1 MYEST
6 DTNLRVY
13 AATRGSI
20 LGGGRRGLDNQSRH
34 KMYSNKRG
42 EEMAVAKLY
51 ISKVGGS
58 LRQACTFHVFMQFD
72 GMQLA

>member
-20 LGGGRRGLDNQSRH
+20 LGGGRRGVDNQSRD
-34 KMYSNKRG
+34 KMYSSKRG

-51 ISKVGGS
+51 ISKGG
-58 LRQACTFHVFMQFD
+58 RVFAS
-72 GMQLA
+72 GMHFPCLNAV